1 MNSAGSGNCAL
12 LPEILGQEAGAASL
26 VMQARVPCDLLYL
39 RGHFDGTPVVAGVV
53 QLAWVQHYARSQF
66 QLPGGIYRLEQL
78 KFQRLLR
85 PPESFTL
92 NIDLQREKS
101 LVAFRLYHGER
112 IFSSGRIL
120 FGPPLK

>member
-1 MNSAGSGNCAL
+1 MNSVASANCAL
-12 LPEILGQEAGAASL
+12 LPEILSQEAGAASL
-26 VMQARVPCDLLYL
+26 VLQARVPRDLLYL

-66 QLPGGIYRLEQL
+66 QLPGGIHRLEQL

-92 NIDLQREKS
+92 SIELQRERS
-101 LVAFRLYHGER
+101 LVAFRLYHDER

-120 FGPPLK
+120 FGPQAK